1 MQPEDGYQDEICP
14 ELPRCA
20 AQPRG
25 IAIATDERQDAV
37 HATEGDL
44 RKIFPVTA
52 GFKPSGRRMPTT
64 PFIPRDETILS
75 FSRNH
80 FETIAT

>member
-1 MQPEDGYQDEICP
+1 
-14 ELPRCA
+14 LPRCA

-25 IAIATDERQDAV
+25 IAIATDEGRDAV
-37 HATEGDL
+37 HAAKGDL
-44 RKIFPVTA
+44 RKTFPVTA
-52 GFKPSGRRMPTT
+52 GFKPSGGRMPTT

-75 FSRNH
+75 NSRNH